1 MAWREQQ
8 HGPSVYK
15 WPRGETDGLLH
26 HERAIEIHLP
36 LANAAEREQVG
47 MRNALRTS
55 CTADLS
61 SSVHH
66 LTGAVLYE
74 TRMYELS
81 CVLPASRTGPGAA
94 EEPQRHCPLDGCRWD
109 DDAAGRGWAAGV

>member
-1 MAWREQQ
+1 VAWREQQ

-47 MRNALRTS
+47 MRNALTHKLYRRLVF
-55 CTADLS
+55 LS
-61 SSVHH
+61 SPSNR
-66 LTGAVLYE
+66 G
-74 TRMYELS
+74 
-81 CVLPASRTGPGAA
+81 
-94 EEPQRHCPLDGCRWD
+94 CPL
-109 DDAAGRGWAAGV
+109 